1 MENYHAKTE
10 SINQTYGLPEM
21 DYTAQNKV
29 VGNIKKVYYAKSP
42 WAFIEAY
49 DQGYIVHNNVVG
61 GTGHYCKTWNEASE
75 LRQNLANRYSAINN
89 F

>member
-21 DYTAQNKV
+21 DYTAQDKV

-42 WAFIEAY
+42 WAYIESY
-49 DQGYIVHNNVVG
+49 DQGYIVHNKVVG

-75 LRQNLANRYSAINN
+75 LRQNLANRYTAINN